1 MGNAPMAKLRPTS
14 TTEAEAA
21 SEAVASV
28 PGDSSV
34 DPGAWEDRS
43 AWDDKAGPSKQ
54 VAASEAADGIV
65 FETPDEGPPR
75 KPVQFFVKR
84 VFDIAFAATCL
95 LLGLPFLLLL
105 AVAVKLDS
113 DGPVLYRQI
122 RVGRGGKLFE
132 ILKFRSMHTD
142 AERHGPRWA
151 RSQDTRVTRVGGIL
165 RRTSLDELPQIWNV
179 LTGDMSLIGPRPE
192 RPVFV
197 SRFRRQI
204 AGYDVRHTVR
214 PGLSG
219 WAQVN
224 GLRGNVSI
232 ETRTAYDVHYVRHFS
247 LWLDVVCFVRTFSAV
262 LAGE

>member
-1 MGNAPMAKLRPTS
+1 MAKARPSS
-14 TTEAEAA
+14 TTAARADAEPALDP
-21 SEAVASV
+21 VAI
-28 PGDSSV
+28 GE
-34 DPGAWEDRS
+34 GEG
-43 AWDDKAGPSKQ
+43 WDDKAGPSKQ
-54 VAASEAADGIV
+54 VASTEAADGIV
-65 FETPDEGPPR
+65 YETPAESPPH
-75 KPVQFFVKR
+75 KPVQWLLKR
-84 VFDIAFAATCL
+84 LFDVGFAATCL
-95 LLGLPFLLLL
+95 LLGLPFLLFI

-122 RVGRGGKLFE
+122 RVGRNGKLFE

-151 RSQDTRVTRVGGIL
+151 RSQDTRVTRVGGLL

-179 LTGDMSLIGPRPE
+179 LTGEMSLIGPRPE

-204 AGYDVRHTVR
+204 NGYDLRHSVR

-232 ETRTAYDVHYVRHFS
+232 ETRTDYDVHYVRHFS
-247 LWLDVVCFVRTFSAV
+247 LWLDVVCFFRTFSAV